1 MANELKL
8 LIDMLPW
15 LVQHQG
21 SSVTEIAEHFGIK
34 ENQVLNLLHM
44 LVFTGAHQYGGGLVD
59 IELDDTE
66 SIYVREAQKL
76 DRPVRLTTLEATTI
90 VGGLTYLQQ
99 IGTVVAADEVD
110 RLLTKIQALLNDV
123 PAPLDVVTAPVD
135 STMLEKANAAIAS
148 RTCLDIEYGSAGTHA
163 VTRRT
168 IEPHRVETQDDRSYI
183 VAWCRESEA
192 MRSFR
197 FDRIHALQVND
208 DTQSGSGNSSDTLG
222 SYAHTAVV
230 LIEPGVMG
238 EIEPTSIVDTASH
251 ADGRLGLTLEV
262 GNLQWLARIIVASGG
277 QVEAQSPPE
286 LRDLVGE
293 LIAKSL
299 N

>member
-110 RLLTKIQALLNDV
+110 RLLTKVQALLNDV

-135 STMLEKANAAIAS
+135 AHMLSATNAAIAA
-148 RTCLDIEYGSAGTHA
+148 RTCLDIEYGSAGTHS
-163 VTRRT
+163 VTKRT

-192 MRSFR
+192 LRSFR
-197 FDRIHALQVND
+197 FDRIHSLLKND
-208 DTQSGSGNSSDTLG
+208 SSQRDMEQEVESVG
-222 SYAHTAVV
+222 SYAHSAVV

-238 EIEPTSIVDTASH
+238 EIEPSSIVDTGHH
-251 ADGRLGLTLEV
+251 ADGRLSLTLEV